1 MNLAEALPK
10 GVCVSVHYVFS
21 SSFAIFVQHFDTVDA
36 DAMQQNEYLP
46 FYCA

>member
-10 GVCVSVHYVFS
+10 GVRVSVHYVFS
-21 SSFAIFVQHFDTVDA
+21 FFAIFVQHFDTVDA